1 MYKLVSALSKG
12 ANAFPNP
19 TLESTLRKLSI
30 VISLNKYKME
40 MNIMANNFIT
50 IESVVGSVKN
60 KVKQNLKFKTSSF
73 VWRIKFTAPLNPA
86 TVNNRNLYVTS
97 LAQTPLKA
105 NIRYDSVENCIEI
118 EPLAPYVKNES
129 YLLHVTTN
137 VKSKQGQS
145 LPNEITIQF
154 KV

>member
-1 MYKLVSALSKG
+1 
-12 ANAFPNP
+12 
-19 TLESTLRKLSI
+19 
-30 VISLNKYKME
+30 
-40 MNIMANNFIT
+40 MANFIT

-60 KVKQNLKFKTSSF
+60 KVKQNLKFKTGNF
-73 VWRIKFTAPLNPA
+73 VWRIKFTAPLNPS

-97 LAQTPLKA
+97 SSQIPLKT
-105 NIRYDSVENCIEI
+105 NIRYDTIDNCIEI
-118 EPLAPYVKNES
+118 EPLAPYEKNES